1 MTSLEK
7 ALKVTKAVEQGKELR
22 SQLPVGAE
30 QPSSKVPAPK
40 TEGRKSA
47 GPIVAVAV
55 VLVAGTAG
63 LAWHFLAPH
72 PNPDPVAPAPPVA
85 AAVTA
90 ASPAAPTAD
99 NPAADP
105 AKPAVPPA
113 ASVGAVGPVAPS
125 SAPAVAAGASQPTPE
140 LQAVADGLAVGG
152 IALIGGMPRVLINGA
167 ICLEGNF
174 PKGVANLR
182 LESVSEH
189 ELVFTGPGGEHY
201 RRRF

>member
-22 SQLPVGAE
+22 SQLPAEAEEPLAQGAASKSGAKKPLGVAVGVA
-30 QPSSKVPAPK
+30 V
-40 TEGRKSA
+40 
-47 GPIVAVAV
+47 IVAVAAAGLTWYFLPRSAGADV
-55 VLVAGTAG
+55 VAPVAQAGASVAPPVASAPPVAG
-63 LAWHFLAPH
+63 
-72 PNPDPVAPAPPVA
+72 PVAATPAVSAPPVA
-85 AAVTA
+85 A
-90 ASPAAPTAD
+90 
-99 NPAADP
+99 
-105 AKPAVPPA
+105 
-113 ASVGAVGPVAPS
+113 GPVAPS
-125 SAPAVAAGASQPTPE
+125 AAPAVAAGASQPTPE

-152 IALIGGMPRVLINGA
+152 IALIGGTPRVLINGA

>member
-1 MTSLEK
+1 M
-7 ALKVTKAVEQGKELR
+7 
-22 SQLPVGAE
+22 
-30 QPSSKVPAPK
+30 
-40 TEGRKSA
+40 
-47 GPIVAVAV
+47 
-55 VLVAGTAG
+55 
-63 LAWHFLAPH
+63 
-72 PNPDPVAPAPPVA
+72 
-85 AAVTA
+85 
-90 ASPAAPTAD
+90 
-99 NPAADP
+99 
-105 AKPAVPPA
+105 
-113 ASVGAVGPVAPS
+113 
-125 SAPAVAAGASQPTPE
+125 AAGASQPTPE

>member
-30 QPSSKVPAPK
+30 QPVSKGTAPK
-40 TEGRKSA
+40 AARRKA
-47 GPIVAVAV
+47 LGPIVAVAV
-55 VLVAGTAG
+55 VLVAGSAG
-63 LAWHFLAPH
+63 LAWHYLSPRPNAEAGAPAAAAAV
-72 PNPDPVAPAPPVA
+72 PAAGPATPAVPAGAPTVAAAAVAPASPPVA
-85 AAVTA
+85 AGE
-90 ASPAAPTAD
+90 
-99 NPAADP
+99 
-105 AKPAVPPA
+105 AK
-113 ASVGAVGPVAPS
+113 
-125 SAPAVAAGASQPTPE
+125 PTPE

-152 IALIGGMPRVLINGA
+152 IALIGGTPRVLINGA